1 MDLERER
8 ERERL
13 REERERLRL
22 LWAGERKGSV
32 RPPRGPRPRTPCS
45 GALLTWI

>member
-1 MDLERER
+1 MERERER

-22 LWAGERKGSV
+22 LREERTAGSAGGRHG
-32 RPPRGPRPRTPCS
+32 C
-45 GALLTWI
+45 W